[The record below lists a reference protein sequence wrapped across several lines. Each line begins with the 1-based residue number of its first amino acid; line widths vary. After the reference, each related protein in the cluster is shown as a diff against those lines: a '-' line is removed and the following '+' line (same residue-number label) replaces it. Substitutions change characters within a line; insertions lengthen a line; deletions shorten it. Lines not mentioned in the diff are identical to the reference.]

1 MEKIIERIIE
11 RVPDG
16 LALQI
21 QTLGNEIFD
30 LNDYINK
37 IQIEN
42 HNLKN
47 DLKDK
52 DKQII
57 ALERQVIDLSR
68 KLNRALSDF
77 NQAEKNYFQVSKR
90 LEEAIRA

>member
-42 HNLKN
+42 HNLKK

-52 DKQII
+52 EKQII

-90 LEEAIRA
+90 LEDAIRA

>member
-57 ALERQVIDLSR
+57 ALERQIIDLSR

-90 LEEAIRA
+90 LEDAIRA